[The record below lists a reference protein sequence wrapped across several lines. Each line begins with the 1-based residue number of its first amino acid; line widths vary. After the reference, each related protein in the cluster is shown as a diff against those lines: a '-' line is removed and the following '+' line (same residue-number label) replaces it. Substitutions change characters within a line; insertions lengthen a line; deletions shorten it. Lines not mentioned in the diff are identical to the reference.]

1 MHMQKFFII
10 LRFWGMGR
18 QITVKVISSLKA
30 VATAHCNESCA
41 PAQLDLVVESTIV
54 LSTEKIHRT

>member
-30 VATAHCNESCA
+30 VATLHCKEYCA
-41 PAQLDLVVESTIV
+41 PAQLDLEVESTRV